1 MPRSLQAVVAVGG
14 PSLTVISLKMLRHL
28 GLHFSQTQPAFADCH
43 GACICTPV
51 NRTHLFKM
59 GQMVPLLTSSFP
71 FLTPNFLCVSG
82 AHLQCHFVTVG
93 FRFPLHQKVLTSVW
107 LKPPPPRKQTYDV
120 QELGHPLSDDTDL
133 GCNFPPPALGLAS
146 FAHSSL
152 TPQRTLPCEVQGSPE
167 LRGPLS
173 FLSPVGMVLVCPKC
187 RQLNIREP
195 PFRGA
200 GT

>member
-107 LKPPPPRKQTYDV
+107 LKPPPPPGNRPTMSKNWVIPFLMILTLAV
-120 QELGHPLSDDTDL
+120 TFHPQLW
-133 GCNFPPPALGLAS
+133 GLL
-146 FAHSSL
+146 H
-152 TPQRTLPCEVQGSPE
+152 LPTAPLP
-167 LRGPLS
+167 LRGPCHVKFKDHQS
-173 FLSPVGMVLVCPKC
+173 
-187 RQLNIREP
+187 
-195 PFRGA
+195 
-200 GT
+200 